1 MFRRKLNKL
10 LKIKKMSKTIS
21 VKNKSVTETFR
32 EILTKSV
39 FTKTLRKVKR
49 IKKSNMKKKLQLT
62 TQERE
67 IWDFLMRFLLATEKT
82 PLRKDIAKAFQISL
96 QLVQYR
102 LKRLEKK
109 GLILLLPR
117 KKRNICLRGKI

>member
-1 MFRRKLNKL
+1 
-10 LKIKKMSKTIS
+10 MSKTIS